1 MQMQVTKEYFTV
13 IAIHQRKKLQME
25 TNMNFNANK
34 LVPVNQLYLISHV
47 LYFSS
52 ESGVYRFSYVKKNN
66 Y

>member
-1 MQMQVTKEYFTV
+1 MQMQVAEEYLIV
-13 IAIHQRKKLQME
+13 IAIHQQEKFQME
-25 TNMNFNANK
+25 RNMNFNANK

-52 ESGVYRFSYVKKNN
+52 ESGVYRFSYVKNNN